1 MNIALFL
8 NKDLEA
14 NLSYN
19 LLKEELSKHKL
30 RIYYSESVGS
40 AHKKPKDLLLLEYFE
55 QRYFYEN
62 VTNLVRKKDIK
73 TSFAFF
79 DESFTTVPF
88 IKCQNVNSDDFIKE
102 MKDFEPD
109 LFISIRFG
117 KIFKD
122 EIISIPKKG
131 VLNLHSGILPDFRG
145 IMGTLHAVKA
155 GRKMVGC
162 TLHYIPN
169 GTIDTGAIIGIAEM
183 KVDGNKSLFWHIANL
198 YPMGCELILKGIKA
212 LVYQDKLPAE
222 VPRTDIGNYYSVP
235 TDKDFDQLKN
245 LEFKVISARDYVDFI
260 GQWVSKDLVDEL
272 HNELK
277 ISELISNT
285 N

>member
-40 AHKKPKDLLLLEYFE
+40 APKKPKDLLLLEYFE

-62 VTNLVRKKDIK
+62 VINLIRKKDVK
-73 TSFAFF
+73 ASFMFF

-145 IMGTLHAVKA
+145 IMGTLHALKA
-155 GRKMVGC
+155 RRKMVGC

-169 GTIDTGAIIGIAEM
+169 STIDTGTIIGIAKL
-183 KVDGNKSLFWHIANL
+183 KVDGNKSLFWHIAHL
-198 YPMGCELILKGIKA
+198 YPMGCELILKGIKV
-212 LVYQDKLPAE
+212 LVYQDELPAE

-235 TDKDFDQLKN
+235 TDEDFDQLKN
-245 LEFKVISARDYVDFI
+245 LGFKVISANDYIDFI
-260 GQWVSKDLVDEL
+260 GQWVSKALVAEL
-272 HNELK
+272 HNELE
-277 ISELISNT
+277 ISELIN
-285 N
+285 NIN